1 MGAAKKLNVKLMG
14 FQGRTHELD
23 FKINTGAE
31 YGFFVTG
38 DVYGPVDIK
47 MVDKKDMKKIDFVVK
62 HNNINYAYIKLNGD
76 AVMQGVIPTK
86 VDYIMKYN
94 IMDSEMEGKAK
105 VNYNGQAPAKTLKMS
120 FVPKHGEDLNLDFK
134 MTGPSMQGW
143 RFDFE
148 SKRSGTRDTKI
159 MYNKKDKNFLMGKM
173 HFEDK
178 SVVDGQKIQE
188 KKLDTTKQP
197 YELIWYQPISPSWM
211 SSTRDMFGV
220 DQVEVRAW
228 HQVGK
233 ELKIETNVGEMK
245 LTVRRTPDYF
255 VEFIRMGETM
265 LKSKTDVTPAT
276 FTTTIDTLF
285 YLPSNSMLT
294 KVFCMYGKGCF
305 NKRQGH
311 MKVVVDRVNK
321 NAFMNKFSVE
331 STIHKDDRM
340 ALEMSVNTMVTPY
353 TFHMNAPYFLPRFFN
368 DINRK
373 TIDATIMHEM
383 GSKLE
388 VKSNCPEFETFI
400 ITTTGNKRSV
410 VLNGKE
416 LTVVDFQRG
425 ARRIS
430 QTTELPSGEHLTTTV
445 EWTEDSLKKN
455 QATITVEVTPNR
467 KFKGIFGWDF
477 QTLSTG
483 NFHLDVKGENPWV
496 GNYAV
501 DRHANW
507 EMSKPGYM
515 FNWVGKSE
523 FKTGPLSSFSPI
535 DTKMNFV
542 FNTRKMVL
550 NADMVETMGGKQ
562 WGLKIHKNRF
572 SILTGNAA

>member
-1 MGAAKKLNVKLMG
+1 MGN
-14 FQGRTHELD
+14 
-23 FKINTGAE
+23 
-31 YGFFVTG
+31 FV
-38 DVYGPVDIK
+38 
-47 MVDKKDMKKIDFVVK
+47 
-62 HNNINYAYIKLNGD
+62 
-76 AVMQGVIPTK
+76 
-86 VDYIMKYN
+86 
-94 IMDSEMEGKAK
+94 
-105 VNYNGQAPAKTLKMS
+105 
-120 FVPKHGEDLNLDFK
+120 
-134 MTGPSMQGW
+134 
-143 RFDFE
+143 
-148 SKRSGTRDTKI
+148 
-159 MYNKKDKNFLMGKM
+159 MGKM

-178 SVVDGQKIQE
+178 SVVDGQKFQE
-188 KKLDTTKQP
+188 KKLDTTKTP

-388 VKSNCPEFETFI
+388 VKSNCPEFETFV

-410 VLNGKE
+410 VQNGKE
-416 LTVVDFQRG
+416 LTVG
-425 ARRIS
+425 
-430 QTTELPSGEHLTTTV
+430 
-445 EWTEDSLKKN
+445 
-455 QATITVEVTPNR
+455 
-467 KFKGIFGWDF
+467 DF

-483 NFHLDVKGENPWV
+483 NFHFDVKGENPWV

-507 EMSKPGYM
+507 EMSKPRYM

-572 SILTGNAA
+572 S

>member
-1 MGAAKKLNVKLMG
+1 
-14 FQGRTHELD
+14 
-23 FKINTGAE
+23 
-31 YGFFVTG
+31 
-38 DVYGPVDIK
+38 
-47 MVDKKDMKKIDFVVK
+47 
-62 HNNINYAYIKLNGD
+62 
-76 AVMQGVIPTK
+76 
-86 VDYIMKYN
+86 
-94 IMDSEMEGKAK
+94 
-105 VNYNGQAPAKTLKMS
+105 
-120 FVPKHGEDLNLDFK
+120 
-134 MTGPSMQGW
+134 
-143 RFDFE
+143 
-148 SKRSGTRDTKI
+148 
-159 MYNKKDKNFLMGKM
+159 
-173 HFEDK
+173 
-178 SVVDGQKIQE
+178 
-188 KKLDTTKQP
+188 
-197 YELIWYQPISPSWM
+197 M

-285 YLPSNSMLT
+285 YLPSNSMLS

-331 STIHKDDRM
+331 STVHKDNRM
-340 ALEMSVNTMVTPY
+340 
-353 TFHMNAPYFLPRFFN
+353 
-368 DINRK
+368 

-467 KFKGIFGWDF
+467 KFEGIFGWDF

-483 NFHLDVKGENPWV
+483 NFHFDIKGENPWV
-496 GNYAV
+496 GNYAI

-507 EMSKPGYM
+507 EMNKPRYM

-523 FKTGPLSSFSPI
+523 FKTGPFSSFSPI

>member
-1 MGAAKKLNVKLMG
+1 MGN
-14 FQGRTHELD
+14 
-23 FKINTGAE
+23 
-31 YGFFVTG
+31 FV
-38 DVYGPVDIK
+38 
-47 MVDKKDMKKIDFVVK
+47 
-62 HNNINYAYIKLNGD
+62 
-76 AVMQGVIPTK
+76 
-86 VDYIMKYN
+86 
-94 IMDSEMEGKAK
+94 
-105 VNYNGQAPAKTLKMS
+105 
-120 FVPKHGEDLNLDFK
+120 
-134 MTGPSMQGW
+134 
-143 RFDFE
+143 
-148 SKRSGTRDTKI
+148 
-159 MYNKKDKNFLMGKM
+159 MGKM

-178 SVVDGQKIQE
+178 SVVDGQKFQE
-188 KKLDTTKQP
+188 KKLDTTKTP

-233 ELKIETNVGEMK
+233 ELKIETNVGDMK

-255 VEFIRMGETM
+255 VEFIRNGETM

-285 YLPSNSMLT
+285 YLPSTAILH

-373 TIDATIMHEM
+373 TIEA
-383 GSKLE
+383 
-388 VKSNCPEFETFI
+388 
-400 ITTTGNKRSV
+400 
-410 VLNGKE
+410 
-416 LTVVDFQRG
+416 
-425 ARRIS
+425 
-430 QTTELPSGEHLTTTV
+430 
-445 EWTEDSLKKN
+445 
-455 QATITVEVTPNR
+455 TPNR

-483 NFHLDVKGENPWV
+483 NFHFDVKGENPWV

-507 EMSKPGYM
+507 EMSKPRYM

-523 FKTGPLSSFSPI
+523 FKTGPFSSFSPI

-550 NADMVETMGGKQ
+550 NADMMETMGGKQ

-572 SILTGNAA
+572 HP

>member
-1 MGAAKKLNVKLMG
+1 MG
-14 FQGRTHELD
+14 
-23 FKINTGAE
+23 
-31 YGFFVTG
+31 
-38 DVYGPVDIK
+38 
-47 MVDKKDMKKIDFVVK
+47 
-62 HNNINYAYIKLNGD
+62 
-76 AVMQGVIPTK
+76 
-86 VDYIMKYN
+86 
-94 IMDSEMEGKAK
+94 
-105 VNYNGQAPAKTLKMS
+105 
-120 FVPKHGEDLNLDFK
+120 K

-148 SKRSGTRDTKI
+148 SQRSGTTLTKFHHEIDLVNNANIFDMNMKGELDMDPMSIFYNFFCWKIGKCFTHGTRDTKI

-173 HFEDK
+173 HLEDK
-178 SVVDGQKIQE
+178 SMVDGQKFQE
-188 KKLDTTKQP
+188 KKLDPPKQP

-276 FTTTIDTLF
+276 
-285 YLPSNSMLT
+285 
-294 KVFCMYGKGCF
+294 
-305 NKRQGH
+305 
-311 MKVVVDRVNK
+311 
-321 NAFMNKFSVE
+321 
-331 STIHKDDRM
+331 
-340 ALEMSVNTMVTPY
+340 
-353 TFHMNAPYFLPRFFN
+353 
-368 DINRK
+368 
-373 TIDATIMHEM
+373 
-383 GSKLE
+383 
-388 VKSNCPEFETFI
+388 
-400 ITTTGNKRSV
+400 
-410 VLNGKE
+410 
-416 LTVVDFQRG
+416 
-425 ARRIS
+425 
-430 QTTELPSGEHLTTTV
+430 LTTTV

-455 QATITVEVTPNR
+455 QATITVEATPNR
-467 KFKGIFGWDF
+467 KFEGIFGWDF

-483 NFHLDVKGENPWV
+483 NFHFDVKGENPWV
-496 GNYAV
+496 GNYAI

-507 EMSKPGYM
+507 EMNKPRYM

-523 FKTGPLSSFSPI
+523 FKTGPFSSFSPI

>member
-1 MGAAKKLNVKLMG
+1 MG
-14 FQGRTHELD
+14 
-23 FKINTGAE
+23 
-31 YGFFVTG
+31 
-38 DVYGPVDIK
+38 
-47 MVDKKDMKKIDFVVK
+47 
-62 HNNINYAYIKLNGD
+62 
-76 AVMQGVIPTK
+76 
-86 VDYIMKYN
+86 
-94 IMDSEMEGKAK
+94 
-105 VNYNGQAPAKTLKMS
+105 
-120 FVPKHGEDLNLDFK
+120 
-134 MTGPSMQGW
+134 
-143 RFDFE
+143 
-148 SKRSGTRDTKI
+148 
-159 MYNKKDKNFLMGKM
+159 
-173 HFEDK
+173 
-178 SVVDGQKIQE
+178 
-188 KKLDTTKQP
+188 
-197 YELIWYQPISPSWM
+197 
-211 SSTRDMFGV
+211 
-220 DQVEVRAW
+220 
-228 HQVGK
+228 
-233 ELKIETNVGEMK
+233 
-245 LTVRRTPDYF
+245 
-255 VEFIRMGETM
+255 RMGETM

-285 YLPSNSMLT
+285 YLPSNSMLS

-331 STIHKDDRM
+331 STVHKDDRM

-353 TFHMNAPYFLPRFFN
+353 TFHMNAPYILPRFFN

-373 TIDATIMHEM
+373 TIDATIMHET

-416 LTVVDFQRG
+416 LTVVDFQ
-425 ARRIS
+425 
-430 QTTELPSGEHLTTTV
+430 
-445 EWTEDSLKKN
+445 
-455 QATITVEVTPNR
+455 
-467 KFKGIFGWDF
+467 
-477 QTLSTG
+477 TLSTG
-483 NFHLDVKGENPWV
+483 NFHFDVKGENPWV
-496 GNYAV
+496 GNYAI

-507 EMSKPGYM
+507 EMNKPRYM

-523 FKTGPLSSFSPI
+523 FKSGPFSSFSPI

-542 FNTRKMVL
+542 FNARKMVL

>member
-1 MGAAKKLNVKLMG
+1 MGIGKC
-14 FQGRTHELD
+14 FTH
-23 FKINTGAE
+23 
-31 YGFFVTG
+31 
-38 DVYGPVDIK
+38 
-47 MVDKKDMKKIDFVVK
+47 
-62 HNNINYAYIKLNGD
+62 
-76 AVMQGVIPTK
+76 
-86 VDYIMKYN
+86 
-94 IMDSEMEGKAK
+94 
-105 VNYNGQAPAKTLKMS
+105 
-120 FVPKHGEDLNLDFK
+120 
-134 MTGPSMQGW
+134 
-143 RFDFE
+143 
-148 SKRSGTRDTKI
+148 GTRDTKI
-159 MYNKKDKNFLMGKM
+159 MYNKKEKNF
-173 HFEDK
+173 
-178 SVVDGQKIQE
+178 
-188 KKLDTTKQP
+188 DTTKTP
-197 YELIWYQPISPSWM
+197 YTLIWYQPISPSWM
-211 SSTRDMFGV
+211 SSTRDLFGV

-233 ELKIETNVGEMK
+233 ELKIETNVGDKKM
-245 LTVRRTPDYF
+245 TVRRTPDYF
-255 VEFIRMGETM
+255 VEFIRNGETM

-340 ALEMSVNTMVTPY
+340 ALEMSINTMVTPY

-373 TIDATIMHEM
+373 TIDATVMHEM

-388 VKSNCPEFETFI
+388 VKSNCPEFETFM

-445 EWTEDSLKKN
+445 E
-455 QATITVEVTPNR
+455 VTPNR

-483 NFHLDVKGENPWV
+483 NFHFDVKGENPWV
-496 GNYAV
+496 GNYAI

-507 EMSKPGYM
+507 EMDKPRYM

-523 FKTGPLSSFSPI
+523 FKTGPFSSFSPI